1 MKTLCYRG
9 VPVLGFAAFSGVG
22 KTTTLKH
29 LIPAL
34 VAARIRVAIVKH
46 THHGLEID
54 HKGKDS
60 YQLREAG
67 ATQIV
72 VGSNQRRAV
81 IIETPETQDV
91 SLSSFLANLEPQRCD
106 IIMVEGFRHHAF
118 PKVEIYR
125 DVDKALLAASD
136 DNVIAIFADREI
148 IPKPSAVQ
156 LELNDVTAQVSFVM
170 QYISKAKNDLNGT
183 G

>member
-9 VPVLGFAAFSGVG
+9 VPLLGFAAYSGVG
-22 KTTTLKH
+22 KTTTLKQLIPH
-29 LIPAL
+29 LIAEE
-34 VAARIRVAIVKH
+34 IRVAIVKH

-67 ATQIV
+67 ASQIV

-81 IIETPETQDV
+81 IIETPEIETA
-91 SLSSFLANLEPQRCD
+91 SLSAFLAHLDPQRCD
-106 IIMVEGFRHHAF
+106 IILVEGFRHHAF

-125 DVDKALLAASD
+125 DSDDALLASKD
-136 DNVIAIFADREI
+136 EHVIAIFTDREI
-148 IPKPSAVQ
+148 RASNPIEKLDLS
-156 LELNDVTAQVSFVM
+156 DVAKQVNFIRR
-170 QYISKAKNDLNGT
+170 YIEQAKQDLKH
-183 G
+183 

>member
-29 LIPAL
+29 LIPRLIAE
-34 VAARIRVAIVKH
+34 RIRVAICKH
-46 THHGLEID
+46 THHGLKID
-54 HKGKDS
+54 HEGKDS

-81 IIETPETQDV
+81 IVETPEEDEV
-91 SLSSFLANLEPQRCD
+91 SLSAFLGHLDPQRCD
-106 IIMVEGFRHHAF
+106 IIFVEGFRHHAF

-125 DVDKALLAASD
+125 DVDNTLLATTD
-136 DNVIAIFADREI
+136 DNVIAVFTDRENL
-148 IPKPSAVQ
+148 PPQVPRQ
-156 LELNDVTAQVSFVM
+156 LELSNVTAQVDFIQ
-170 QYISKAKNDLNGT
+170 QYISKAKRDLSQ
-183 G
+183 

>member
-29 LIPAL
+29 LIPHL
-34 VAARIRVAIVKH
+34 ISEQIRVAIVKH

-67 ATQIV
+67 ASQIV
-72 VGSNQRRAV
+72 VGSNERRAV
-81 IIETPETQDV
+81 ILETPELETA
-91 SLSSFLANLEPQRCD
+91 SLSAFLSHLDPQRCD
-106 IIMVEGFRHHAF
+106 IILVEGFRHHAF

-125 DVDKALLAASD
+125 DADNTLLAEKRRKRD
-136 DNVIAIFADREI
+136 CCVHRPGIPFRKVRHEI
-148 IPKPSAVQ
+148 G
-156 LELNDVTAQVSFVM
+156 LERLAGT
-170 QYISKAKNDLNGT
+170 SKLYPALH
-183 G
+183 